1 MSSVH
6 SIMIKRILLP
16 LSLLSSTLLLTGCDS
31 VRNTF
36 GLDHYQPNEM
46 DVSNHPPLSL
56 PKDFKLRPPVTG
68 GASNTTSSS
77 ISSSPQAQ
85 KVLVGDTAQTVGK
98 TGDASESA
106 LLSQASGNQSAPA
119 DIRKLVDSEAAVDGN
134 VSDSL
139 MSRILSW
146 KDEAAKNFSSIS
158 SDAAKTETSEKT
170 KATAPKPS

>member
-68 GASNTTSSS
+68 GNNVVAPGAVSSS
-77 ISSSPQAQ
+77 TQAQ
-85 KVLVGDTAQTVGK
+85 KVLLGDATQATGK
-98 TGDASESA
+98 TGNASESA
-106 LLSQASGNQSAPA
+106 LLNQASGNQSAPA

-139 MSRILSW
+139 MGRILSW
-146 KDEAAKNFSSIS
+146 KEEAAKNFGSIS
-158 SDAAKTETSEKT
+158 SDAAKAETLQKTE
-170 KATAPKPS
+170 ATAAKPS